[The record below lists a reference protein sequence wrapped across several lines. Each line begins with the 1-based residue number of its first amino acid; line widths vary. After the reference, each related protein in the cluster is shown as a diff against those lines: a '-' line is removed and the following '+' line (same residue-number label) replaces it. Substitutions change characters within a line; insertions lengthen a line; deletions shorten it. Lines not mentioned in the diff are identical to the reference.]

1 MLQKEVLEDGYEY
14 IFVAKITL
22 RNGKVLYAK
31 NCGKRA
37 FRIKVKIKQ

>member
-1 MLQKEVLEDGYEY
+1 MNKVETSDEFEY

-31 NCGKRA
+31 NCGKKA
-37 FRIKVKIKQ
+37 FRIRVKTKK